1 MKKMGRPKGDNN
13 MVRSYTIRMDNDT
26 LTRLETYCELMN
38 VTKSEAIRTAIYKL
52 VDENN
57 GLDKTKSE

>member
-13 MVRSYTIRMDNDT
+13 MVKSYTIRMDNDT

-52 VDENN
+52 VYENN
-57 GLDKTKSE
+57 ELDKTKSE